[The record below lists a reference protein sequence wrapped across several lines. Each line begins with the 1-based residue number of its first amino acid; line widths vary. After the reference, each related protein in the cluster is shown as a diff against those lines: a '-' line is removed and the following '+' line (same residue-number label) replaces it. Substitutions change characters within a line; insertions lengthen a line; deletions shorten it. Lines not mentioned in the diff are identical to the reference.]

1 MHFCF
6 FFFTFYLNTL
16 ISKTIYKIYVQE
28 NAWANDEYGA
38 CERCVWYVRTMDVH
52 NENEWIS
59 VIACASINSAV
70 LPSTE
75 ALSSVSVS

>member
-1 MHFCF
+1 MHFSF
-6 FFFTFYLNTL
+6 FFYILLKYTNF
-16 ISKTIYKIYVQE
+16 KDYKIYVQE

-59 VIACASINSAV
+59 VIVCASMNSAV
-70 LPSTE
+70 LPRTE